1 VRTVGSG
8 PTAQSIFIP
17 DGPRFAATELA
28 RGPWNPEAQHGGAP
42 AALLVRAFERLAA
55 ADGLLF
61 ARVSYEFLRP
71 VPLAAIEVRAEI
83 VRSGRRSALL
93 EGSIVDGEGRELVR
107 ARALRV
113 RAAESALG
121 AEGAGFSAPGDSL
134 ANSGATP
141 GVDVPLPPRAGGGG
155 TKSAET
161 PSADAPDSAEAFGW
175 ARRPMFATD
184 AMEIRFTHGH
194 FVERGPAGAWF
205 RLRVPLVADESTSAL
220 QRLAATA
227 DFGNGISS
235 IVTWEDH
242 LFINPDLTLYI
253 EREPQ
258 AEWIHLDAETRI
270 APGGIGIATGALSDE
285 QGPVGRATQALV
297 IQRTR

>member
-1 VRTVGSG
+1 M
-8 PTAQSIFIP
+8 AQSIFIP
-17 DGPRFAATELA
+17 DGPRFVATELA
-28 RGPWNPEAQHGGAP
+28 RGPWDPEAQHGGAP
-42 AALLVRAFERLAA
+42 AALLVRAFERLAGD
-55 ADGLLF
+55 DGLLL

-71 VPLAAIEVRAEI
+71 VPLAAIEVRAEV

-93 EGSIVDGEGRELVR
+93 EGSIVDGGGRELVR

-113 RAAESALG
+113 RAADSALVAESAG
-121 AEGAGFSAPGDSL
+121 CRAPADS
-134 ANSGATP
+134 ANSDSTP
-141 GVDVPLPPRAGGGG
+141 G
-155 TKSAET
+155 AET
-161 PSADAPDSAEAFGW
+161 PSADVPDPSEAFVW
-175 ARRPMFATD
+175 AKRPMFATD

-194 FVERGPAGAWF
+194 FVEQGPAGAWF

-253 EREPQ
+253 EREPR

-270 APGGIGIATGALSDE
+270 APDGIGIATGALSDE
-285 QGPVGRATQALV
+285 RGPVGRATQALV

>member
-1 VRTVGSG
+1 MM
-8 PTAQSIFIP
+8 AQSIFIP
-17 DGPRFAATELA
+17 DGPRFVATELA
-28 RGPWNPEAQHGGAP
+28 RGPWDPGAQHGGAP
-42 AALLVRAFERLAA
+42 AALLVRAFERLAG
-55 ADGLLF
+55 ADGLLL

-71 VPLAAIEVRAEI
+71 VPLATIEVRAEV

-93 EGSIVDGEGRELVR
+93 EGSIADVDGRELVR

-113 RAAESALG
+113 RAADS
-121 AEGAGFSAPGDSL
+121 AEGAESAGCPAPGDSST
-134 ANSGATP
+134 NSGST
-141 GVDVPLPPRAGGGG
+141 
-155 TKSAET
+155 SHAET
-161 PSADAPDSAEAFGW
+161 PAADVPEPSEAFVW
-175 ARRPMFATD
+175 ATRPMFATD

-194 FVERGPAGAWF
+194 FVDRGPAGAWF

-235 IVTWEDH
+235 IVSWEDH
-242 LFINPDLTLYI
+242 VFINPDLTLYI
-253 EREPQ
+253 EREPD

-270 APGGIGIATGALSDE
+270 APDGIGIATGALRDE
-285 QGPVGRATQALV
+285 RGPVGHGTQALV

>member
-1 VRTVGSG
+1 M
-8 PTAQSIFIP
+8 AQSIFIP

-71 VPLAAIEVRAEI
+71 VTLAAIEVRAEI

-121 AEGAGFSAPGDSL
+121 AESAGFSAPGDSL

-141 GVDVPLPPRAGGGG
+141 G
-155 TKSAET
+155 AET
-161 PSADAPDSAEAFGW
+161 PSTDAPDSAEAFGW

-194 FVERGPAGAWF
+194 FVEQGPAGAWF
-205 RLRVPLVADESTSAL
+205 RLRVPLVAGESTSAL

-270 APGGIGIATGALSDE
+270 APDGIGIATGALSDE

>member
-1 VRTVGSG
+1 M
-8 PTAQSIFIP
+8 AQSIFIP

-28 RGPWNPEAQHGGAP
+28 RGPWDPEAQHGGAP
-42 AALLVRAFERLAA
+42 AALLVRAFEHLAG

-71 VPLAAIEVRAEI
+71 VPLAAIEVRADV

-93 EGSIVDGEGRELVR
+93 EGSIVDVDGKELVR

-113 RAAESALG
+113 RAAESTLG
-121 AEGAGFSAPGDSL
+121 AETTGCSGPGNSSANPD
-134 ANSGATP
+134 ATP
-141 GVDVPLPPRAGGGG
+141 G
-155 TKSAET
+155 AET
-161 PSADAPDSAEAFGW
+161 PSPEASDSSEAFVW
-175 ARRPMFATD
+175 AKRPMFATD

-205 RLRVPLVADESTSAL
+205 RLRVPLVADESSSPL

-235 IVTWEDH
+235 IVSWEDH

-253 EREPQ
+253 ECEPRG
-258 AEWIHLDAETRI
+258 EWIHLDAETRI
-270 APGGIGIATGALSDE
+270 APEGIGIATGGLRDE

>member
-1 VRTVGSG
+1 M
-8 PTAQSIFIP
+8 AQSIFIP

-28 RGPWNPEAQHGGAP
+28 RGPWDAAAQHGGAP
-42 AALLVRAFERLAA
+42 AALLVRAFERLAGS
-55 ADGLLF
+55 DGLLF

-71 VPLAAIEVRAEI
+71 VPLAAIEVRAE
-83 VRSGRRSALL
+83 VARSGRRSALL
-93 EGSIVDGEGRELVR
+93 EGSIVDEDGRELVR

-113 RAAESALG
+113 RAAERDVG
-121 AEGAGFSAPGDSL
+121 AETVSCSAPGNSG
-134 ANSGATP
+134 NSGATP
-141 GVDVPLPPRAGGGG
+141 G
-155 TKSAET
+155 AET
-161 PSADAPDSAEAFGW
+161 PSPDVPDPSDAFVW

-194 FVERGPAGAWF
+194 FVKRGPAGAWF
-205 RLRVPLVADESTSAL
+205 RLRVPLVADETTSAL

-235 IVTWEDH
+235 IVSWEDH

-253 EREPQ
+253 EREPR
-258 AEWIHLDAETRI
+258 AEWIHLDAKTRI
-270 APGGIGIATGALSDE
+270 APDGIGIATGVLRDE

>member
-1 VRTVGSG
+1 M
-8 PTAQSIFIP
+8 AQSIFIP
-17 DGPRFAATELA
+17 DGPRFAPTELA
-28 RGPWNPEAQHGGAP
+28 RGPWDPEAQHGGAP
-42 AALLVRAFERLAA
+42 AALLVRAFERVAG

-71 VPLAAIEVRAEI
+71 VPLAAIEVRAE
-83 VRSGRRSALL
+83 VARSGRRSALL
-93 EGSIVDGEGRELVR
+93 EGSIVDGDGRELVR

-113 RAAESALG
+113 RAAETAGHG
-121 AEGAGFSAPGDSL
+121 APRNSS

-141 GVDVPLPPRAGGGG
+141 GAESRSQD
-155 TKSAET
+155 KS
-161 PSADAPDSAEAFGW
+161 DSSEAFAW
-175 ARRPMFATD
+175 ATQPMFATD

-194 FVERGPAGAWF
+194 FVKRGPAGAWF
-205 RLRVPLVADESTSAL
+205 RLLVPLVADESTSPL

-235 IVTWEDH
+235 IVSWEDH

-253 EREPQ
+253 ECEPS

-270 APGGIGIATGALSDE
+270 APDGIGIATGVLRDE
-285 QGPVGRATQALV
+285 QGPVGRASQALV

>member
-1 VRTVGSG
+1 M
-8 PTAQSIFIP
+8 AQSIFIP

-121 AEGAGFSAPGDSL
+121 AESAGFSASGDSL

-141 GVDVPLPPRAGGGG
+141 G
-155 TKSAET
+155 AET
-161 PSADAPDSAEAFGW
+161 PSADAADSAEAFGW

-270 APGGIGIATGALSDE
+270 APDGIGIATGALSDE

>member
-1 VRTVGSG
+1 M
-8 PTAQSIFIP
+8 AQSIFIP

-42 AALLVRAFERLAA
+42 AALLVRAFERLAG

-71 VPLAAIEVRAEI
+71 VPLAAIEVRVEI

-121 AEGAGFSAPGDSL
+121 AESAGFSAPGDSL

-141 GVDVPLPPRAGGGG
+141 G
-155 TKSAET
+155 AET
-161 PSADAPDSAEAFGW
+161 PSADASDSAEAFGW

-270 APGGIGIATGALSDE
+270 APDGIGIATGALSDE

>member
-1 VRTVGSG
+1 MM
-8 PTAQSIFIP
+8 AQSIFIP

-71 VPLAAIEVRAEI
+71 VPLAAIEVRVEI

-121 AEGAGFSAPGDSL
+121 AGNAGFSAPEDSL

-141 GVDVPLPPRAGGGG
+141 G
-155 TKSAET
+155 AET
-161 PSADAPDSAEAFGW
+161 PSADAVDSAEAFGW
-175 ARRPMFATD
+175 AGRPMFATD

-270 APGGIGIATGALSDE
+270 APDGIGIATGALSDE
-285 QGPVGRATQALV
+285 RGPVGRATQALV